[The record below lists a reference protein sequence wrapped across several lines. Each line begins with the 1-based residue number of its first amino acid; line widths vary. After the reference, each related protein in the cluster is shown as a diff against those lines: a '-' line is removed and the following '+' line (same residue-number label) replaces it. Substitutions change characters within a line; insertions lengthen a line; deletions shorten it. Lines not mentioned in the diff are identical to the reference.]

1 MHYADQLTG
10 AYEEDLTRA
19 SGGVS
24 SVDSPPQGDCGQ
36 ECRLHTDLT
45 PYA

>member
-19 SGGVS
+19 SGGVFKQIVPRKEIVGKNAAS
-24 SVDSPPQGDCGQ
+24 T
-36 ECRLHTDLT
+36 LI
-45 PYA
+45 